1 MNTEQTQTTGARI
14 RSARKASGL
23 SQSALAEKIGSTKQT
38 IYKYENDM
46 ITNIPLD
53 KLKAIAAS
61 LSIPPDDLLGW
72 KNKSEEETTLLSIYH
87 ELDAADRKRLLSML
101 KRSGSSAALSVIQPD
116 NTYA

>member
-87 ELDAADRKRLLSML
+87 ELDAADRKRLLS
-101 KRSGSSAALSVIQPD
+101 
-116 NTYA
+116 YAEKIRELCLIERDSTR